1 MRLLLST
8 YFLLLFFCSQAQ
20 NEVKNKPS
28 TSDNLSAVMVYLK
41 ATSKENSTISNELA
55 TYLNE
60 NNANLKRAISI
71 SDDKIDFLSKEA
83 IRVSK
88 SDYYVQ
94 KLKRIYQVDFSVQP
108 IDYTFFIE
116 KLNTFPEVE
125 YCYEMNTSPIKPPT
139 DIAPATN
146 DFEVSQTYLGPDP
159 GVNMQYAWNLGL
171 SGSGIKVRDIEY
183 GFNINHEELN
193 SVNVSFASGMTV
205 SSSATSAYTEHGTS
219 VFGVVMA
226 DKGSYGVSGLAYG
239 AQEMV
244 LFPEW
249 QQSGYNRVFAVS
261 QAIQNSQPGDV
272 IIYEMQAYDAS
283 SNLLPA
289 EYDLTVW
296 NLTKAAT
303 DAGIIVV
310 EAAANGSRDLDSPT
324 YASYMNRGNSGAI
337 LVGAGSS
344 TVNHVKSSF
353 SNYGSRVD
361 VQGWGQNVLT
371 SGFTG
376 SYYTIGGDLNQA
388 YTNFAGT
395 SSATPIVAGCVIVLQ
410 SYYHGLT
417 GNYLSPLE
425 MRNLL
430 IDTGIPQGNPVTGHV
445 GPLPNMQAALNA
457 IDAMLS
463 VQNFEGISAEFFP
476 NPSEEKLNYSIS
488 NIENSII
495 NFQFLDVLGRTIKQF
510 EKTATQGI
518 IDIFDLPSGIYFL
531 KVKIG
536 ETEFTKRI
544 IKR

>member
-1 MRLLLST
+1 MRLLLSA

-20 NEVKNKPS
+20 NEVKNTPS
-28 TSDNLSAVMVYLK
+28 TSDNLSTVMVYLK
-41 ATSKENSTISNELA
+41 DVSKGNSIISNELA

-83 IRVSK
+83 IRISK

-94 KLKRIYQVDFSVQP
+94 KLKRIYQVVFSVQA
-108 IDYTFFIE
+108 IDFKVFIE

-125 YCYEMNTSPIKPPT
+125 YCYEMNTTPVKPPT
-139 DIAPATN
+139 DIAPVTT

-171 SGSGIKVRDIEY
+171 SGTGIKVRDIEY
-183 GFNINHEELN
+183 GCNFNHEELN
-193 SVNVSFASGMTV
+193 SVNVSIAAGMTI
-205 SSSATSAYTEHGTS
+205 STSATSSYTEHGTS

-226 DKGSYGVSGLAYG
+226 DKGTYGVSGLAYG
-239 AQEMV
+239 AQEMI

-249 QQSGYNRVFAVS
+249 QQSGYDRVFAVS
-261 QAIQNSQPGDV
+261 QAIQNSQSGDV

-303 DAGIIVV
+303 DAGIIIV
-310 EAAANGSRDLDSPT
+310 EAAANGSLDLDSPT

-361 VQGWGQNVLT
+361 VQGWGQNVFT

-376 SYYTIGGDLNQA
+376 SYITIGGDLNQA

-410 SYYHGLT
+410 SYYHSLT
-417 GNYLSPLE
+417 GNYLSPFE

-430 IDTGIPQGNPVTGHV
+430 INTGIPQGNPVTGHV

-457 IDAMLS
+457 IDTMLS
-463 VQNFEGISAEFFP
+463 VQSFEGFSAEFFP
-476 NPSEEKLNYSIS
+476 NPTEGKLNYSIS
-488 NIENSII
+488 NIENSKIDI
-495 NFQFLDVLGRTIKQF
+495 QFLDVLGRTIKQI
-510 EKTATQGI
+510 EKTTSQGI
-518 IDIFDLPSGIYFL
+518 IDMNDLPSGIYSL
-531 KVKIG
+531 KVKSG
-536 ETEFTKRI
+536 EIEFTKRI